1 MILKS
6 LLKKCMQSAF
16 RRLTKLSPQ
25 TPGRGEGCKREPTH
39 AWAGGSGRLSYLR
52 GDGEV
57 AGRCAPAATQPPVR
71 KTMQTL
77 NPKEIGEGVTGMDTQ
92 QRQDRARSTT

>member
-1 MILKS
+1 M
-6 LLKKCMQSAF
+6 
-16 RRLTKLSPQ
+16 
-25 TPGRGEGCKREPTH
+25 
-39 AWAGGSGRLSYLR
+39 
-52 GDGEV
+52 

-92 QRQDRARSTT
+92 QRQDRARSTTKIEQRKAKTKTKGTTKATTKS